1 MSADD
6 FFAPPPFKPDAA
18 LVQLKRSLR
27 EIRPLV
33 ERGEGFE
40 WHGQPVL
47 QLSVQPDHL
56 EVRLAKTQAR
66 SPEWD
71 TRQLRNAA
79 DVRRWIEDVKRHLAR
94 WSEE

>member
-6 FFAPPPFKPDAA
+6 FFAPPPFKPEAA
-18 LVQLKRSLR
+18 LVHLKRSLR
-27 EIRPLV
+27 ELRPLV

-40 WHGQPVL
+40 LQGQPVL
-47 QLSVQPDHL
+47 QLGAQTDHL
-56 EVRLAKTQAR
+56 QVRIATKPAR
-66 SPEWD
+66 SPQWD

-79 DVRRWIEDVKRHLAR
+79 EVRSFIDEVKRRLAR